1 MLDPVQLTM
10 DILAN
15 LLGNLLMGLLMDSVT
30 MQNPPPPPCP
40 VEYVLAMPSNT
51 WVCPVEVK

>member
-1 MLDPVQLTM
+1 M